1 MFAQAE
7 AGADA
12 GADAEAGAPGMGNPV
27 MTDATRT
34 AGDGVGP
41 AGIEPTTSTV

>member
-7 AGADA
+7 AGAEA
-12 GADAEAGAPGMGNPV
+12 GADAGAPGMGNPV